1 MLREYVGKLE
11 MPFESGTFT
20 TQGGKTVNFVRVVN
34 VKEVIEQMVEEL
46 IESNSLKSPEN
57 INENTLY
64 ISLLGDKEAP
74 QPNYF
79 YKGQIPKIHWCTQ
92 IVQLK

>member
-1 MLREYVGKLE
+1 

-20 TQGGKTVNFVRVVN
+20 TRGGKTVNFVRVVN

-64 ISLLGDKEAP
+64 ISLLGDKGGTRRHL
-74 QPNYF
+74 N
-79 YKGQIPKIHWCTQ
+79 QITFTRVKYQRFIGA
-92 IVQLK
+92 LKSCS